1 MFLHK
6 NCRVTTPTLKP
17 LVLVGRPRQQLKKIV
32 IALNNAALGI
42 YVVKE
47 GFGIVPGCS
56 FSVFSK
62 LENDDFGVI
71 EVYSVVRKQLDC
83 LMQVLP

>member
-1 MFLHK
+1 MFLHD
-6 NCRVTTPTLKP
+6 NCQVTTPTLKP

-47 GFGIVPGCS
+47 GFGVVFGCS
-56 FSVFSK
+56 
-62 LENDDFGVI
+62 
-71 EVYSVVRKQLDC
+71 
-83 LMQVLP
+83 LPTFV